1 MLVSRW
7 EAAGGAYSKHQRGGT
22 HGTWKA
28 AFRGQTE
35 AGQELTDIFWTTSIL
50 YPRTRSIILTF
61 KQTQLR
67 EKAPSSQRHFKFLAR
82 EVKDRSLSLL
92 QELSAGSVKLVMPK
106 GHFLEQHQGSDPSL
120 QHSPISQLLRLCHL
134 IERATHQASS
144 RPRGPR
150 QRSGSFIYLF
160 SSGPSFLNHDFH

>member
-1 MLVSRW
+1 MNNACSLPTSCKTRPVFSCDFQLRLEVLVSWW

-28 AFRGQTE
+28 ALRGQTE

-92 QELSAGSVKLVMPK
+92 QELSTGRQPAWSSWCQRDVSCNNTKVRTL
-106 GHFLEQHQGSDPSL
+106 PSSTAPF
-120 QHSPISQLLRLCHL
+120 HSSYAS
-134 IERATHQASS
+134 ATW
-144 RPRGPR
+144 
-150 QRSGSFIYLF
+150 
-160 SSGPSFLNHDFH
+160 